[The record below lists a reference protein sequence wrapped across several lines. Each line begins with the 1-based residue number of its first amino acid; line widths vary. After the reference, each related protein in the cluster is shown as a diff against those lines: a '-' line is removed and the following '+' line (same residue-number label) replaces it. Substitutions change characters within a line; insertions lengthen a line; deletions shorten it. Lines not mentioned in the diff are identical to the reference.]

1 MSGIIKTY
9 ACTNTHT
16 DIYRH
21 KLRQT
26 YTQTHR
32 YIYREKKSKY
42 TKETQRE
49 SRRGTEGRREVGERQ
64 REICFLVKE

>member
-1 MSGIIKTY
+1 MHVQ
-9 ACTNTHT
+9 THAYT
-16 DIYRH
+16 DIYEH

-32 YIYREKKSKY
+32 YIYREKKNKY

-49 SRRGTEGRREVGERQ
+49 NRGGGGGREERD
-64 REICFLVKE
+64 KEKFAS

>member
-1 MSGIIKTY
+1 MHVQ
-9 ACTNTHT
+9 THAYT
-16 DIYRH
+16 DIYEH

-49 SRRGTEGRREVGERQ
+49 NGGGKEGGRRETKRN
-64 REICFLVKE
+64 LLPS